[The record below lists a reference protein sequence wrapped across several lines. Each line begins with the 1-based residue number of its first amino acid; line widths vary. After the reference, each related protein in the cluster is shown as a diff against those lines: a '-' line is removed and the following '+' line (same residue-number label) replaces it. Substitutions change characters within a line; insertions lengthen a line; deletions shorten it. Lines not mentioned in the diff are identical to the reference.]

1 MKSSSLLRRVW
12 TKKETKM
19 IWTCRKCGHEV
30 ISDSQPQPIKWTD
43 GHVCYLYPEEPKT
56 IEQIEVQ
63 KETRK

>member
-1 MKSSSLLRRVW
+1 
-12 TKKETKM
+12 M